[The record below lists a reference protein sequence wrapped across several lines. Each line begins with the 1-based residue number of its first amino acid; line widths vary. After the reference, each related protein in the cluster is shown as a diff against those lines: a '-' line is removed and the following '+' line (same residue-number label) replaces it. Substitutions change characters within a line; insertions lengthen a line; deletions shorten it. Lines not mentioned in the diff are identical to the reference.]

1 MKNISMA
8 IIATMGLLQFI
19 NSAANAQKKPELQ
32 IVSSFPSER
41 PGNVAVSPEGRVFV
55 TMSALGET
63 KYMVKEILANGT
75 AVNFPDTSW
84 IMKPKGQSLRGIN
97 STIGIQVSS
106 DNILWVLDMGN
117 KNASPKQAPK
127 LIGWDIKTRKLA
139 HVYPLPDAVLRPTS
153 FLQDFVI
160 DLKNQ
165 QAVIADMSIDGLV
178 LPPVPAFVVIDFKT
192 GYSRRILEND
202 ASFQSLNEPVII
214 DGQKVSH
221 TYPDGS
227 VYEPKYPLNPI
238 SIDPE
243 MKWIYF
249 GAMGAHQ
256 IFRIPAAAVANER
269 LADKD
274 LSKAIEFYAE
284 KPKTDGFKVG
294 SKGEVYVTD
303 IENNAVG
310 VVTPKGYTI
319 LAQDKTL
326 LSWPDGVALSPDGYL
341 YIVAN
346 QLHHT
351 GWLNNNKDV
360 SNPPYYVLKIKINK

>member
-1 MKNISMA
+1 MKKLS
-8 IIATMGLLQFI
+8 IAMLATLGLFQALTPNTF
-19 NSAANAQKKPELQ
+19 AQSKAKLE
-32 IVSSFPSER
+32 IVSTFPTER
-41 PGNVAVSPEGRVFV
+41 PGNVAVSPQSRVFV

-63 KYMVKEILANGT
+63 KYMVKEILPNGT

-84 IMKPKGQSLRGIN
+84 IMKPQGQSFKGIN

-117 KNASPKQAPK
+117 KKSNPKQAPK
-127 LIGWDIKTRKLA
+127 LVGWDIKTKTLA

-153 FLQDFVI
+153 FLQDFAI
-160 DLKNQ
+160 DEKNHK
-165 QAVIADMSIDGLV
+165 AVIADMSIDGLI
-178 LPPVPAFVVIDFKT
+178 LPAVPAFVVIDLKT
-192 GYSRRILEND
+192 GYSRRILENH
-202 ASFQSLNEPVII
+202 ASFQPLGEAAVVNGRP
-214 DGQKVSH
+214 VSH
-221 TYPDGS
+221 TYPDGT

-238 SIDPE
+238 SIDNE
-243 MKWIYF
+243 MKWIYY
-249 GAMGAHQ
+249 GAMGAHT
-256 IFRIPAAAVANER
+256 IYRIPAAAVANENLSEAA
-269 LADKD
+269 LA
-274 LSKAIEFYAE
+274 AQIENYGK

-303 IENNAVG
+303 IEHNAVG

-319 LAQDKTL
+319 LAQDKDL

-346 QLHHT
+346 QLHNT

-360 SNPPYYVLKIKINK
+360 SNPPYYVLRIKIK